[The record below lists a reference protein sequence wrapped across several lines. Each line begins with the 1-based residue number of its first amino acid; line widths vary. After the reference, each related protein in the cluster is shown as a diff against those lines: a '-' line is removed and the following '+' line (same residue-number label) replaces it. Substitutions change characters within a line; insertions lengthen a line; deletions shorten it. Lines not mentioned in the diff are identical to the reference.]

1 MVLDTLENYGSYL
14 PLHKYMAAV
23 FQFLKEKNLH
33 ELTEGTYEI
42 EGKDCFAI
50 VMSYTT
56 KPKAEGFSETH
67 FNYIDLQY
75 IISGAEKI
83 GTAILK
89 EQQPFEVN
97 EEKDYAFYNCDTE
110 NFTLN
115 EGSFTVFFPQDIHQT
130 GILIESPKLLKK
142 VVFKLKVAP

>member
-14 PLHKYMAAV
+14 PLHKHMAAV
-23 FQFLKEKNLH
+23 YQFLKEKDLQ
-33 ELTEGTYEI
+33 ELAEDTYEI
-42 EGKDCFAI
+42 DGKDCFAI

-56 KPKAEGFSETH
+56 KPKADGFSEAH
-67 FNYIDLQY
+67 FNYIDIQY

-97 EEKDYAFYNCDTE
+97 EEKDYAFYKCNTE
-110 NFTLN
+110 DFMLK
-115 EGSFTVFFPQDIHQT
+115 EGFFTVFFPQDIHQT
-130 GILIESPKLLKK
+130 GILIDTPATIKK
-142 VVFKLKVAP
+142 VVFKLKVTS